1 MKFKIIT
8 DSSANLRCIDADVAF
23 QSVPLTIRVEDREFV
38 DDENLDLEDMPM
50 VLGIWSKS
58 HLKRVWKER
67 LVCQGKRMNILNYIL
82 AVKLFGVKH
91 PDNYLA
97 RYAC

>member
-38 DDENLDLEDMPM
+38 DDENLDLED
-50 VLGIWSKS
+50 
-58 HLKRVWKER
+58 
-67 LVCQGKRMNILNYIL
+67 
-82 AVKLFGVKH
+82 
-91 PDNYLA
+91 
-97 RYAC
+97 